1 MHTNNNFQGIP
12 MFKILTMAIAFFL
25 LPLSVNAA
33 QYVEGKHYSVVSAQK
48 SNKQELR
55 EYFSFYCPACRG
67 FEPYLVDFKKVLPNG
82 AKIEKT
88 HVDFMGHT
96 TPEIQFMIG
105 KALII
110 AEKSGIAHRFA
121 PAMFKYLQTDR
132 AKIGSEKD
140 VRNIYV
146 LSGGNGEK
154 FDKSINNFSIV
165 SQAKRN
171 KKTQDRLSNASQL
184 TSVPTFLVNGKYLI
198 NSKALDRKNMIE
210 DYKNII
216 AYLFTL

>member
-1 MHTNNNFQGIP
+1 
-12 MFKILTMAIAFFL
+12 MFKILATALAFFL

-33 QYVEGKHYSVVSAQK
+33 QYVEGKHYTVVSAQK
-48 SNKQELR
+48 SNKNELR

-67 FEPYLVDFKKVLPNG
+67 FEPYVEDFKKGLPTG
-82 AKIEKT
+82 ATLQKT

-96 TPEIQFMIG
+96 TPEIQFMLG
-105 KALII
+105 KALIL
-110 AEKSGIAHRFA
+110 AEKSGVAHKFV

-132 AKIGSEKD
+132 AKIESEKD
-140 VRNIYV
+140 VRNIFV

-154 FDKSINNFSIV
+154 FDKSINSFSIV

-171 KKTQDRLSNASQL
+171 KKTQDRLSNARQL
-184 TSVPTFLVNGKYLI
+184 TSVPSFLVNGKYLI
-198 NSKALDRKNMIE
+198 NSKEMDRKNMIE

>member
-1 MHTNNNFQGIP
+1 MI
-12 MFKILTMAIAFFL
+12 KILSLALACFL

-48 SNKQELR
+48 SNKKELR

-67 FEPYLVDFKKVLPNG
+67 FEPYVEDFKKGLPQG
-82 AKIEKT
+82 ASLEKT

-96 TPEIQFMIG
+96 SEETQFLLG

-110 AEKSGIAHRFA
+110 AEKTGIERKFSS
-121 PAMFKYLQTDR
+121 AMFKYLQTDR
-132 AKIGSEKD
+132 ATIGSVKD
-140 VRNIYV
+140 VRNIFV
-146 LSGGNGEK
+146 LSGGNGET

-171 KKTQDRLSNASQL
+171 KKTQDRLNTSRQL
-184 TSVPTFLVNGKYLI
+184 TSVPSFLVNGKYLI
-198 NSKALDRKNMIE
+198 NSKALDRNNMIE

>member
-1 MHTNNNFQGIP
+1 
-12 MFKILTMAIAFFL
+12 MFKILSLVLACFL

-33 QYVEGKHYSVVSAQK
+33 QYVEGKHYSVVSPQK
-48 SNKQELR
+48 TNKQELR

-67 FEPYLVDFKKVLPNG
+67 FEPYVEDFKKGLPTG
-82 AKIEKT
+82 ATLEKT

-96 TPEIQFMIG
+96 TPEIQFMLG

-110 AEKSGIAHRFA
+110 AEKSGISQKFA

-132 AKIGSEKD
+132 AKISSEKD
-140 VRNIYV
+140 VRNIFV

-171 KKTQDRLSNASQL
+171 KKTQDRLNNSRQL
-184 TSVPTFLVNGKYLI
+184 TSVPSFLVNGKYLI
-198 NSKALDRKNMIE
+198 NSKALDRENMIQE
-210 DYKNII
+210 YKNII

>member
-1 MHTNNNFQGIP
+1 MHINNNFQGIQ
-12 MFKILTMAIAFFL
+12 MFKIFTLALAFFL
-25 LPLSVNAA
+25 YPLSVNAA
-33 QYVEGKHYSVVSAQK
+33 QYVEGKHYSVVSPQK

-67 FEPYLVDFKKVLPNG
+67 FEPYVADFKKGLPTG
-82 AKIEKT
+82 ATLEKT

-96 TPEIQFMIG
+96 SPEIQFMLG
-105 KALII
+105 KALIL
-110 AEKSGIAHRFA
+110 AEKSGIAHRFT

-132 AKIGSEKD
+132 ATISSEKD
-140 VRNIYV
+140 VRNIFV
-146 LSGGNGEK
+146 LSGGNGDT

-171 KKTQDRLSNASQL
+171 KKTQDRLSNARQL
-184 TSVPTFLVNGKYLI
+184 TSVPSFLVNGKYLI
-198 NSKALDRKNMIE
+198 NTKALDQKNMIQ